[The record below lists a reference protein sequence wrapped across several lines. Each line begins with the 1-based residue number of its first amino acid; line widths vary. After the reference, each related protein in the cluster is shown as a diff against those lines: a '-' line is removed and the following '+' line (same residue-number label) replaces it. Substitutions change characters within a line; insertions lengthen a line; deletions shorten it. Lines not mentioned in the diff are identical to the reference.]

1 MIVKALTK
9 GPERIR
15 PLSRE
20 ELRMEIDKL
29 KSVNIS
35 LENKLKGGKG
45 QGNPNNKNGNGDD
58 ISEIS
63 DVSENSF
70 IN

>member
-1 MIVKALTK
+1 
-9 GPERIR
+9 
-15 PLSRE
+15 
-20 ELRMEIDKL
+20 MEIDKL

-45 QGNPNNKNGNGDD
+45 QGNQNNKNGNGDD